1 MSYHKLVRDKI
12 VDIIKS
18 NGEKPIYRVL
28 NNDEYL
34 TELHKKLF
42 EEAREFIEED
52 SIDELADL
60 LEVIY
65 AIAKEKNIQLSKV
78 EQIRLMKREKRGGFD
93 NKIYLETVEQ
103 ELTK

>member
-42 EEAREFIEED
+42 EEAKEFIEED

-103 ELTK
+103 ELNK